1 MASFTNSKYQFLC
14 AVLVLLH
21 TRVLCFQ
28 YKVGDLDAWGIP
40 TSGNRHVYTN
50 WAQKHHFQI
59 GDSLCKLIFLH
70 SIFPVR
76 EKWRQNQK
84 THIRSWYFTP
94 FLVNKTRPIC
104 IFLFYLHHFSP
115 KTQKCKCHFYCSD
128 WYYLFL
134 FCLQCFSIHPVK
146 ILWFKWQS
154 KPSTPATSQ
163 TRFCTCT
170 MVTQCSTSLH
180 PRSITSP
187 VGYLGTAKS
196 HRNLKFLWFLEMVL
210 HFLPRM
216 LHPCCL
222 QLHLLTPT
230 RLGQSLHPRLQHC
243 RAFWVRSLLRS
254 DRLLC

>member
-70 SIFPVR
+70 SIFRVR

-94 FLVNKTRPIC
+94 FLVNKTRPIS
-104 IFLFYLHHFSP
+104 IFLFCLHHFSP
-115 KTQKCKCHFYCSD
+115 KTQNANDISTFLIGIIYFCSVCSVS
-128 WYYLFL
+128 L
-134 FCLQCFSIHPVK
+134 ST
-146 ILWFKWQS
+146 QS
-154 KPSTPATSQ
+154 
-163 TRFCTCT
+163 RFCD
-170 MVTQCSTSLH
+170 SSN
-180 PRSITSP
+180 RSS
-187 VGYLGTAKS
+187 
-196 HRNLKFLWFLEMVL
+196 
-210 HFLPRM
+210 
-216 LHPCCL
+216 
-222 QLHLLTPT
+222 
-230 RLGQSLHPRLQHC
+230 LQH
-243 RAFWVRSLLRS
+243 LQHLRPDS
-254 DRLLC
+254 VPARW